1 MEVYCQSKILGIKN
15 KFLDNDYGG
24 FNKVDYLHMTSNE
37 TIEGV
42 QLKSFN
48 RINHEK
54 LIIDRAK
61 SNEIP
66 IQTLGQFKDELFQ
79 IGKENI
85 KVKELKAIFDKGLD
99 DLFN

>member
-1 MEVYCQSKILGIKN
+1 MHGEINWLFGENQGLYLIVCEKKN
-15 KFLDNDYGG
+15 
-24 FNKVDYLHMTSNE
+24 
-37 TIEGV
+37 
-42 QLKSFN
+42 
-48 RINHEK
+48 EK
-54 LIIDRAK
+54 LITDRAK

-85 KVKELKAIFDKGLD
+85 KVKELKTIFDKGLD